1 MNLSEI
7 MKLLME
13 TLLMVFISTCIT
25 YVLGLPL
32 GLILSITSKKGIAP
46 NKVVNLILSTIV
58 NILRSIP
65 CLIVVVL
72 TIPFV
77 RGLFGVGTGKWYT
90 IIVPLIITSVGF
102 VARMIEQSLREVD
115 YGKIE
120 AIKSLGATNMQIVTK
135 VLIPEARASLI
146 GGIAVV
152 MVSIIG
158 YTSFAYNIGAGGIIA
173 EIWQFYSKHTGNY
186 LNEPIFW
193 ILIIIIIIL
202 VWTIQEL
209 GLFISKKL
217 DKRRY

>member
-25 YVLGLPL
+25 YLLGLPL

-152 MVSIIG
+152 MV
-158 YTSFAYNIGAGGIIA
+158 
-173 EIWQFYSKHTGNY
+173 
-186 LNEPIFW
+186 
-193 ILIIIIIIL
+193 
-202 VWTIQEL
+202 
-209 GLFISKKL
+209 
-217 DKRRY
+217 